1 MIASKANVVMY
12 FPRDIIFPVKN
23 PLHALVIDD
32 EPQVSSFV
40 AQVLN
45 AEGWQV
51 SEARTAEQAFDML
64 EDRAW
69 SLVFCDVVLGGTDGY
84 AVLRRF
90 SQQQPEARFVLM
102 TGHGSAAGALDA
114 TAIGAYDYLV
124 KPFTVDE
131 IINISANIREQLQIR
146 AKHEK
151 SKLESVSSGYKSDI
165 PLIGKSPKFV
175 ECLKMVGRVAPT
187 SLPVLITGESGTG
200 KELVARAI
208 HQRSTRSTGNFVTV
222 NCGAIPTELIESE
235 LFGHAKGSFTGADRE
250 RVGLWEEAS
259 GGTLFLD
266 EITETNPLFQVKL
279 LRALQE
285 GEIRRVG
292 SNRTIK
298 VDVRVIAATNRDIE
312 EEVRGNRFRQD
323 LMYRLNAVTI
333 QLPPLRERREDIP
346 LLAEHFA
353 RQVRGA
359 GAPPLKFSNDALE
372 LMRNYTWHG
381 NVRELENAVLHAV
394 SLSDDVVYPE
404 HLPTRLRFFAES
416 ANESPTAA
424 AGKSSVEAA
433 GTPTMIQ
440 AGEDKW
446 LSLAEME
453 EKYVAQVLSHTGG
466 NKQAAARLLN
476 IDRKT
481 LTRII
486 SRSSQGES

>member
-1 MIASKANVVMY
+1 MEASLN
-12 FPRDIIFPVKN
+12 
-23 PLHALVIDD
+23 ALVIDD
-32 EPQVSSFV
+32 EPQISGFV

-45 AEGWQV
+45 SDGWNV
-51 SEARTAEQAFDML
+51 SEARDAGQAFEML
-64 EDRAW
+64 QKQRW
-69 SLVFCDVVLGGTDGY
+69 QLVFCDVMLGGTDGY

-90 SQQQPEARFVLM
+90 SEQQPNARFVLM

-114 TAIGAYDYLV
+114 TAIGAYDYLI
-124 KPFTVDE
+124 KPFTVDD
-131 IINISANIREQLQIR
+131 ILHIAKLVREQYQLR

-151 SKLESVSSGYKSDI
+151 SKPEILSSGYTSDI
-165 PLIGKSPKFV
+165 PLMGKSPKFV
-175 ECLKMVGRVAPT
+175 ECLKMVGRVAT
-187 SLPVLITGESGTG
+187 TNLPVLVTGESGTG
-200 KELVARAI
+200 KEVVAKAIHRRSARA
-208 HQRSTRSTGNFVTV
+208 SGAFVTV
-222 NCGAIPTELIESE
+222 NCGAVPVELIESE
-235 LFGHAKGSFTGADRE
+235 LFGHAKGAFTGAERE
-250 RVGLWEEAS
+250 RVGLWEEAD

-266 EITETNPLFQVKL
+266 EITETSPLFQVKL

-292 SNRTIK
+292 SNRTMK

-312 EEVRGNRFRQD
+312 EEVREGRFRQD

-333 QLPPLRERREDIP
+333 QLPPLRERIEDIP

-353 RQVRGA
+353 KQARPSD
-359 GAPPLKFSNDALE
+359 APPLKFSPAALE
-372 LMRNYTWHG
+372 MLKKYSWQG
-381 NVRELENAVLHAV
+381 NIRELENAVLHAV

-404 HLPTRLRFFAES
+404 HLPARIRYFNEVLSAQLTETPEES
-416 ANESPTAA
+416 KQQKRDDE
-424 AGKSSVEAA
+424 
-433 GTPTMIQ
+433 
-440 AGEDKW
+440 W

-486 SRSSQGES
+486 NRSNQ

>member
-1 MIASKANVVMY
+1 MKTSLN
-12 FPRDIIFPVKN
+12 
-23 PLHALVIDD
+23 ALVVDD
-32 EPQVSSFV
+32 EPQVSGFV
-40 AQVLN
+40 AQVLTS
-45 AEGWQV
+45 EGWNV
-51 SEARTAEQAFDML
+51 SEARTAEQAFEML
-64 EDRAW
+64 QEQRW
-69 SLVFCDVVLGGTDGY
+69 SLVFCDVMLGGADGY

-90 SQQQPEARFVLM
+90 LEQQPEARFVLM

-124 KPFTVDE
+124 KPFTIHD
-131 IINISANIREQLQIR
+131 ILNISTVVREQHKFR
-146 AKHEK
+146 TKHEK
-151 SKLESVSSGYKSDI
+151 SNRETSFSGYKSDI

-175 ECLKMVGRVAPT
+175 ECLKLVGRVAPT
-187 SLPVLITGESGTG
+187 NLPVLIAGESGTG
-200 KELVARAI
+200 KEVVARAI
-208 HQRSTRSTGNFVTV
+208 HQRSARSSNAFVTV
-222 NCGAIPTELIESE
+222 NCGAIPIELIESE

-250 RVGLWEEAS
+250 RVGLWEEAN

-292 SNRTIK
+292 SNRTVE

-312 EEVRGNRFRQD
+312 EEVKEGRFRQD

-333 QLPPLRERREDIP
+333 HLPPLRDRIEDIP
-346 LLAEHFA
+346 VLVQHFA
-353 RQVRGA
+353 EQVRPTDA
-359 GAPPLKFSNDALE
+359 SALKFSSASLE
-372 LMRNYTWHG
+372 MLKTYSWQG
-381 NVRELENAVLHAV
+381 NIRELENAVLHAV
-394 SLSDDVVYPE
+394 SLSDDVIYPE
-404 HLPTRLRFFAES
+404 HMPARIRYFRET
-416 ANESPTAA
+416 
-424 AGKSSVEAA
+424 SSE
-433 GTPTMIQ
+433 ISE
-440 AGEDKW
+440 EDKAMRENPDGKW

-486 SRSSQGES
+486 NRSDPGT